1 MNLSVPQD
9 LVERVQ
15 KALENM
21 KAEGI
26 QLWSP
31 SVSDE
36 LEEIFEVV
44 IAKESVGCTSDT
56 CNHVSHDPAS
66 PYIKLI
72 PKQGRLVR
80 LGEADYGEVKH
91 IFYVL
96 IMATTTKYFRVI
108 QTQRYYD
115 EISVIDAGAV
125 PDYLLARLC

>member
-1 MNLSVPQD
+1 MNVPQD

-15 KALENM
+15 KAVERM

-26 QLWSP
+26 QLWTP
-31 SVSDE
+31 SAPSDE
-36 LEEIFEVV
+36 LEQIFEVV

-72 PKQGRLVR
+72 PKQGRLLR
-80 LGEADYGEVKH
+80 LGEVDYGEVKH

-96 IMATTTKYFRVI
+96 TATTTKYFRVI